1 MKITKSAW
9 PILIVSQEF
18 NRQTDDGLQI
28 NEIIKQLENVQHCS
42 VIRSFRYEDAA
53 ELFMSRA
60 DIGTVIVDW
69 ELPREDTSEK
79 FSAQNFIGI
88 VRKRNKKMPILLLT
102 DTLETEK
109 IPLDTLTKI
118 DGCIWKSADTPEF
131 LAGRIEVHLNE
142 YISGVYPKFFGEL
155 IKYSEEYKYAWHT
168 PGHLGGQGFLR
179 SPSGV
184 ALFKFFGE
192 NTMRSDLSISV
203 PELGSL
209 LDHEGVV
216 GDAEKNSAKVF
227 GADYTYY
234 VLNGTST
241 VNQIIW
247 RSQLVRDDIA
257 FVDRNCHKS
266 LNYAMVIAEALP
278 IYMIPRRNKRG
289 TIGPVRLSEFSPES
303 IKGKIANSSLLPAN
317 LKNHTVK
324 MSALTNSTYDGVCYN
339 VAKIKSVL
347 SQSVENLH
355 FDEAWNAYAKFN
367 PIYKDHFGMAD
378 TPLKPNDP
386 PIFCSQSTHKLL
398 TAFSQA
404 SMLHIKNGGSVKINP
419 DEFNESY
426 MMHGSTSPQ
435 YSMIAS
441 LDVATKMMQ
450 DQGEILTHDII
461 REAVQFRVK
470 MASLQYEL
478 AENDSWFF
486 GMWQPDYVTVKGEQI
501 PFAKADIDYLASHQ
515 EPWVMNKNNP
525 WHGFE
530 DIEDDYV
537 MLDPIKL
544 TITTPGVA
552 EDGTMSD
559 WGIPASIVT
568 NYLILNN
575 IVCEKTDYYSFL
587 MLNSLGTTK
596 AKQGTLLAGLLKFKE
611 LFDRNA
617 PLSEVFPDL
626 VNQFPDSYG
635 TIGLK
640 EHAVTMHK
648 YIKEHK
654 LLDKMQIVFEVIP
667 DQAMKPADAYHEVVK
682 KNVEYVRIDDMAN
695 RIAAVMLVPYPP
707 GIPIIMGGEIFN
719 QKAMPILDYL
729 KTRQDFENTFPGYVG
744 DIHGVERES
753 VNGKTLFK
761 SFCIKK

>member
-1 MKITKSAW
+1 MKITKSSW
-9 PILIVSQEF
+9 PILIVSQDF
-18 NRQTDDGLQI
+18 TRITDDGFRI
-28 NEIIKQLENVQHCS
+28 NEIADQLEEVQDCK
-42 VIRSFRYEDAA
+42 VIRSFRYEDAL
-53 ELFMSRA
+53 ELFESRA
-60 DIGTVIVDW
+60 DLGCIIVDW
-69 ELPREDTSEK
+69 ELPEEDKSEAMKPGKFISRLRE
-79 FSAQNFIGI
+79 
-88 VRKRNKKMPILLLT
+88 RNKTIPILLMT
-102 DTLETEK
+102 DTLETEN
-109 IPLDTLTKI
+109 IPLDVLAKI
-118 DGCIWKSADTPEF
+118 DGCLWKSADTAEF
-131 LAGRIEVHLNE
+131 LAGRIEVHLLK
-142 YISGVYPKFFGEL
+142 YIDSVYPKFFGEL
-155 IKYSEEYKYAWHT
+155 VKYAEEYKYAWHT

-192 NTMRSDLSISV
+192 NTLRSDLSISV

-216 GDAEKNSAKVF
+216 GDAEKNSAKAF

-247 RSQLVRDDIA
+247 RSQLVRDEIA

-266 LNYAMVIAEALP
+266 LNYAMVIAEAIP

-303 IKGKIANSSLLPAN
+303 IHTKITQSALVKEKVKSQ
-317 LKNHTVK
+317 TVK

-339 VAKIKSVL
+339 VAKIKEAL

-355 FDEAWNAYAKFN
+355 FDEAWYAYAKFN
-367 PIYKDHFGMAD
+367 PIYKNFFGMAD
-378 TPLKPNDP
+378 TPVKPNDP

-404 SMLHIKNGGSVKINP
+404 SMLHIKDGGTVKINP

-435 YSMIAS
+435 YNMIAS

-450 DQGEILTHDII
+450 DQGEILIHDII
-461 REAVQFRVK
+461 REAVQFRRK
-470 MASLQYEL
+470 MASLNEEL
-478 AENDSWFF
+478 TSEKSWFF
-486 GMWQPDYVTVKGEQI
+486 GMWQPDWIIQKGKKV
-501 PFAKADIDYLASHQ
+501 PFAKADIDYLATHQ
-515 EPWVMNKNNP
+515 KPWIMSKDNP

-530 DIEDDYV
+530 DIEEDYV

-544 TITTPGVA
+544 TITTPGVS
-552 EDGTMSD
+552 EDGKMES

-587 MLNSLGTTK
+587 MLNSLGTTR
-596 AKQGTLLAGLLKFKE
+596 AKQGTLLAALLKFKE
-611 LFDRNA
+611 LFDANA
-617 PLSEVFPDL
+617 PMTEVFPDL
-626 VNQFPDSYG
+626 ATSYPEAYG
-635 TIGLK
+635 SIGLK
-640 EHAVTMHK
+640 DHALALHK
-648 YIKEHK
+648 FIKESK
-654 LLDKMQIVFEVIP
+654 LLDKMQQAFEVIP
-667 DQAMKPADAYHEVVK
+667 DQAMKPADAYHAVVK
-682 KNVEYVRIDDMAN
+682 KNVEYVLLDDMAG
-695 RIAAVMLVPYPP
+695 RIPAVMLVPYPP
-707 GIPIIMGGEIFN
+707 GIPIVMGGEILN
-719 QKAMPILDYL
+719 DKAAPILEYL
-729 KTRQDFENTFPGYVG
+729 KVREAFENKFPGYEG
-744 DIHGVERES
+744 DIHGVEREK
-753 VNGKTLFK
+753 VNGLTKFK